1 MEVKEAEQGDI
12 LYDGHVYIAPGGYH
26 MKVRKL
32 GPTFSIELDNEE
44 PPRGGHRPSV
54 DVLFENVSKLHD
66 FDKIAVIM
74 TGMGSDG
81 SKGLVQLNEHGNVV
95 AIAESANTAIVYG
108 MPKAAVET
116 QLVNEVV
123 DLEGIANSIIQYLP

>member
-1 MEVKEAEQGDI
+1 
-12 LYDGHVYIAPGGYH
+12 
-26 MKVRKL
+26 
-32 GPTFSIELDNEE
+32 
-44 PPRGGHRPSV
+44 
-54 DVLFENVSKLHD
+54 
-66 FDKIAVIM
+66 M

-123 DLEGIANSIIQYLP
+123 DLDKIANSIIQYLP